1 MYAYYMCQCTHTYMY
16 LACIHVPQN
25 MVLCVCTVPH
35 MHYDYTVYTVMH
47 KYSKCK
53 KKPDRFYTH
62 VCTCTT
68 HTFEGSNSQ
77 IDQNTAPYMY
87 VYICIC
93 ILYMYTQYIYYMYNH
108 KFTDVNVHYTKILY
122 IYYILL
128 PFLLCAST
136 TW

>member
-1 MYAYYMCQCTHTYMY
+1 MYRWYTCRRRYNNVHFINVATNKKIIFNNNNMMSINVNMYAYYMCQCTHTYMY

-62 VCTCTT
+62 VCTP
-68 HTFEGSNSQ
+68 SKAV
-77 IDQNTAPYMY
+77 ILRYAYM
-87 VYICIC
+87 
-93 ILYMYTQYIYYMYNH
+93 
-108 KFTDVNVHYTKILY
+108 
-122 IYYILL
+122 
-128 PFLLCAST
+128 
-136 TW
+136 